1 MARYLVLWDVDQNK
15 IPIDRKERANGWAAL
30 MAMVRQDI
38 EKGLTTSWGSF
49 VGETRGYSVNEGTEL
64 EVMNGLQQYVPF
76 VNFKV
81 HPLASEDQVDE
92 MIKALTT

>member
-38 EKGLTTSWGSF
+38 EKGLTTSWGTF
-49 VGETRGYSVNEGTEL
+49 VGETGGYSVNEGTEL
-64 EVMNGLQQYVPF
+64 ELMNSLQQYVPF

-81 HPLASEDQVDE
+81 HVLASEDQVNE
-92 MIKALTT
+92 MIKALAT